1 MSEVTYGRELI
12 YANDIDYYD
21 LKLPKQY
28 YGANVIARALSGVIG
43 KDDIDIKGLENL
55 TIEELELFRDEILIK
70 AHRLMED
77 NTMDNIKEC
86 TISPNIKV
94 DNYDME
100 KFYNL
105 TISYQAGK
113 NVDWS
118 GKEKRN
124 VFYIPIFKEMW
135 KDMLGNLKCKLQDW
149 VYSFGFEFEEK
160 GWFDERYITFVK
172 LMDIVNIEIK
182 RRIINEKDNIASEV
196 KKESKTKSET
206 KKEKTKLTLEKKQ
219 FIALNKILN
228 YSKSDVGENINA
240 NFTDDDL
247 LKYLLNSESKILKKA
262 VSRSPEG
269 AKEVVD
275 YIDEFYK
282 TDNEKAEIIGSLN
295 LDTPQ
300 EIFNF
305 VLAIDGYV
313 GEKLC
318 INTAY
323 TDNTNLDILKEE
335 YQKSKN
341 FNKVERL
348 IMSDVDITTDI
359 VLNGKK
365 LGNIFIAVNSEEK
378 IRCMLENVYRERIG
392 KLLAENMSYIT
403 GKDNN
408 LDEER
413 KVEKEHFEY
422 FVENDVK
429 DVGMEM

>member
-70 AHRLMED
+70 AHKLMED

-172 LMDIVNIEIK
+172 LMDVVNIEIK
-182 RRIINEKDNIASEV
+182 KRIINEKDNIASEV

-262 VSRSPEG
+262 VLRSPEG

-323 TDNTNLDILKEE
+323 TDNINLPIIKEDYE
-335 YQKSKN
+335 KNKN
-341 FNKVERL
+341 FSEVEKL
-348 IMSDVDITTDI
+348 ILSNADVTMDI
-359 VLNGKK
+359 VLNNQN

>member
-86 TISPNIKV
+86 TVSPNIKV

-118 GKEKRN
+118 GREKRN

-172 LMDIVNIEIK
+172 LIDIVNIEIK
-182 RRIINEKDNIASEV
+182 KRIINEKDNIASEV

-269 AKEVVD
+269 AKEVID

-282 TDNEKAEIIGSLN
+282 TDDEKAEIIGSLN

-300 EIFNF
+300 EVFNF

-323 TDNTNLDILKEE
+323 TDNTNLDMLKEE

-359 VLNGKK
+359 VLNGKH

-378 IRCMLENVYRERIG
+378 IRCILENVYRERIG
-392 KLLAENMSYIT
+392 KLLAENMSYIK
-403 GKDNN
+403 GKNNN

>member
-1 MSEVTYGRELI
+1 MSELTYGRELI

-43 KDDIDIKGLENL
+43 KDDIDIKGLKDL

-118 GKEKRN
+118 GREKRN

-149 VYSFGFEFEEK
+149 VYSFGFEFEER

-172 LMDIVNIEIK
+172 LIDIVNIEIK
-182 RRIINEKDNIASEV
+182 KRIINEKDNIASEV

-275 YIDEFYK
+275 YINEFYK
-282 TDNEKAEIIGSLN
+282 TDDEKAEIIGSLN

-323 TDNTNLDILKEE
+323 TDNTNLDMLKEE

-403 GKDNN
+403 GKNNN

>member
-70 AHRLMED
+70 AHKLMED

-172 LMDIVNIEIK
+172 LMDVVNIEIK
-182 RRIINEKDNIASEV
+182 KRIINEKDNIASEV

-323 TDNTNLDILKEE
+323 TDNTNLDMLKEE

-413 KVEKEHFEY
+413 KVEKEHFEN

>member
-1 MSEVTYGRELI
+1 MSELTYGRELI

-70 AHRLMED
+70 AHKLMED

-94 DNYDME
+94 DNYDIE

-149 VYSFGFEFEEK
+149 VYSFGFEFKER

-172 LMDIVNIEIK
+172 LMDVVNIEIK
-182 RRIINEKDNIASEV
+182 KRIINEKDNIASEV

-300 EIFNF
+300 EVFNF

-323 TDNTNLDILKEE
+323 TDNTNLDMLKEE

-341 FNKVERL
+341 FNEVERL
-348 IMSDVDITTDI
+348 IMSDVDITTDM

-378 IRCMLENVYRERIG
+378 IRGMLENVYRERIG

-413 KVEKEHFEY
+413 KVEKEHFEH

>member
-1 MSEVTYGRELI
+1 MSELTYGRELI

-118 GKEKRN
+118 GREKRN

-172 LMDIVNIEIK
+172 LMDVVNIEIK
-182 RRIINEKDNIASEV
+182 KRIINEKDNIASEV

-228 YSKSDVGENINA
+228 YSKSDVGEDINA
-240 NFTDDDL
+240 NFTNDDL

-378 IRCMLENVYRERIG
+378 IRGMLENVYRERIG

-408 LDEER
+408 LDEEG
-413 KVEKEHFEY
+413 KVEKEHFEH

>member
-1 MSEVTYGRELI
+1 MSELTYGRELI

-118 GKEKRN
+118 GREKRN

-172 LMDIVNIEIK
+172 LMDVVNIEIK
-182 RRIINEKDNIASEV
+182 KRIINEKDNIASEV

-228 YSKSDVGENINA
+228 YSKSDVGEDINA

-269 AKEVVD
+269 AKEVID
-275 YIDEFYK
+275 YINEFYK
-282 TDNEKAEIIGSLN
+282 TDDEKAEIIGNLN

-300 EIFNF
+300 EVFNF
-305 VLAIDGYV
+305 VLGIDGYV
-313 GEKLC
+313 GEELC

-323 TDNTNLDILKEE
+323 TDNTNLDMLKEE

-341 FNKVERL
+341 FNEVERL
-348 IMSDVDITTDI
+348 IMSDVDITTDM

-378 IRCMLENVYRERIG
+378 IRGMLENVYRERIG

>member
-149 VYSFGFEFEEK
+149 VYSFGFEFKEK

-172 LMDIVNIEIK
+172 LMDVVNIEIK
-182 RRIINEKDNIASEV
+182 KRIINEKDNIASEV

-305 VLAIDGYV
+305 VLAIDGNV
-313 GEKLC
+313 GERLC
-318 INTAY
+318 INVAY
-323 TDNTNLDILKEE
+323 TDNINLPIIKEDYE
-335 YQKSKN
+335 KNKN
-341 FNKVERL
+341 FSEVEKL
-348 IMSDVDITTDI
+348 ILSNADVTMDI
-359 VLNGKK
+359 VLNNQN

-378 IRCMLENVYRERIG
+378 IRCILENVYRERTG

-413 KVEKEHFEY
+413 KVEKEHFEH

>member
-70 AHRLMED
+70 AHKLMED

-172 LMDIVNIEIK
+172 LMDVVNIEIK
-182 RRIINEKDNIASEV
+182 KRIINEKDNIASEV

-413 KVEKEHFEY
+413 KVEKEHFEH

>member
-1 MSEVTYGRELI
+1 MSELTYGRELI

-118 GKEKRN
+118 GREKRN

-172 LMDIVNIEIK
+172 LIDIVNIEIK
-182 RRIINEKDNIASEV
+182 KRIINEKDNIASEV

-269 AKEVVD
+269 AKEVID

-282 TDNEKAEIIGSLN
+282 TDDEKAEIIGSLN

-323 TDNTNLDILKEE
+323 TDNINLPIIKEDYE
-335 YQKSKN
+335 KNKN
-341 FNKVERL
+341 FSEVEKL
-348 IMSDVDITTDI
+348 ILSNADVTMDI
-359 VLNGKK
+359 VLNNQN

-378 IRCMLENVYRERIG
+378 IRCILENVYRERTG

-413 KVEKEHFEY
+413 KVEKEHFEH

>member
-172 LMDIVNIEIK
+172 LIDIVNIEIK
-182 RRIINEKDNIASEV
+182 KRIINEKDNIASEV

-228 YSKSDVGENINA
+228 YSKSDVGEDINA

-413 KVEKEHFEY
+413 KVEKEHFEH

>member
-1 MSEVTYGRELI
+1 MSELTYGRELI

-118 GKEKRN
+118 GREKRN

-149 VYSFGFEFEEK
+149 VYSFGFEFEER

-172 LMDIVNIEIK
+172 LMDVVNIEIK
-182 RRIINEKDNIASEV
+182 KRIINEKDNIASEV

-262 VSRSPEG
+262 VLRSPEG

-323 TDNTNLDILKEE
+323 TDNTNLDMLKEE

-341 FNKVERL
+341 FNEVERL

-413 KVEKEHFEY
+413 KVEKEHFEH

>member
-118 GKEKRN
+118 GREKRN

-182 RRIINEKDNIASEV
+182 KRIINEKDNIASEV
-196 KKESKTKSET
+196 KKENKSET
-206 KKEKTKLTLEKKQ
+206 KKGKTKLTLEKKQ

-228 YSKSDVGENINA
+228 YSKSDIGENTNA
-240 NFTDDDL
+240 NFTDDL

-269 AKEVVD
+269 AKEVID

-282 TDNEKAEIIGSLN
+282 TDNEKAEIIGNLN

-300 EIFNF
+300 EVFNF

-323 TDNTNLDILKEE
+323 TDNTNLDMLKEE

-403 GKDNN
+403 GKNNN

>member
-1 MSEVTYGRELI
+1 MSELTYGRELI

-172 LMDIVNIEIK
+172 LMDVVNIEIK
-182 RRIINEKDNIASEV
+182 KRIINEKDNIASEV

-228 YSKSDVGENINA
+228 YSKSDVGEDINA

-300 EIFNF
+300 EVFNF

-323 TDNTNLDILKEE
+323 TDNTNLDMLKEE

-359 VLNGKK
+359 VLNGKH

-408 LDEER
+408 LDEEG
-413 KVEKEHFEY
+413 KVEKEHFEH

>member
-1 MSEVTYGRELI
+1 MSELTYGRELI

-149 VYSFGFEFEEK
+149 VYSFGFEFEER

-172 LMDIVNIEIK
+172 LIDIVNIEIK
-182 RRIINEKDNIASEV
+182 KRIINEKDNIASEV

-269 AKEVVD
+269 AKEVID

-282 TDNEKAEIIGSLN
+282 TDDEKAEIIGSLN

-323 TDNTNLDILKEE
+323 TDNINLPIIKEDYE
-335 YQKSKN
+335 KNKN
-341 FNKVERL
+341 FSEVEKL
-348 IMSDVDITTDI
+348 ILSNVDVTMDI
-359 VLNGKK
+359 VLNNKN

-378 IRCMLENVYRERIG
+378 IRCILENVYRERTG

>member
-1 MSEVTYGRELI
+1 MSELTYGRELI

-43 KDDIDIKGLENL
+43 REDIDIKGLKDL

-149 VYSFGFEFEEK
+149 VYSFGFEFEER

-172 LMDIVNIEIK
+172 LMDVVNIEIK
-182 RRIINEKDNIASEV
+182 KRIINEKDNIASEV

-269 AKEVVD
+269 AKEVID

-282 TDNEKAEIIGSLN
+282 TDDEKAEIIGSLN

-300 EIFNF
+300 EISNF
-305 VLAIDGYV
+305 VLAIDGNV

-323 TDNTNLDILKEE
+323 TDNTNLDMLKEE

-408 LDEER
+408 LDEEG
-413 KVEKEHFEY
+413 KVEKEHFEH

>member
-172 LMDIVNIEIK
+172 LIDIVNIEIK
-182 RRIINEKDNIASEV
+182 KRIINEKDNIASEV

-300 EIFNF
+300 EVFNF
-305 VLAIDGYV
+305 VLAINGYV

-323 TDNTNLDILKEE
+323 TDNTNLDMLKEE

-359 VLNGKK
+359 VLNGKH

-408 LDEER
+408 LDEEG
-413 KVEKEHFEY
+413 KVEKEHFEH

>member
-118 GKEKRN
+118 GREKRN

-172 LMDIVNIEIK
+172 LIDIVNIEIK
-182 RRIINEKDNIASEV
+182 KRIINEKDNIASEV

-300 EIFNF
+300 EVFNF

-323 TDNTNLDILKEE
+323 TDNTNLDMLKEE

-359 VLNGKK
+359 VLNGKH

-403 GKDNN
+403 GKNNN

>member
-1 MSEVTYGRELI
+1 MSELTYGRELI

-118 GKEKRN
+118 GREKRN

-149 VYSFGFEFEEK
+149 VYSFGFEFKER

-262 VSRSPEG
+262 VSRSPKG

-323 TDNTNLDILKEE
+323 TDNTNLDMLKEE

-359 VLNGKK
+359 VLNGKH

-408 LDEER
+408 LDEEG
-413 KVEKEHFEY
+413 KVEKEHFEH

>member
-118 GKEKRN
+118 GREKRN

-172 LMDIVNIEIK
+172 LIDIVNIEIK
-182 RRIINEKDNIASEV
+182 KRIINEKDNIASEV

-228 YSKSDVGENINA
+228 YSKSDIGENTNA

-269 AKEVVD
+269 AKEVID

-282 TDNEKAEIIGSLN
+282 TDDEKAEIIGSLN

-300 EIFNF
+300 EVFNF
-305 VLAIDGYV
+305 VLGIDGYV

-323 TDNTNLDILKEE
+323 TDNINLPIIKEDYE
-335 YQKSKN
+335 KNKN
-341 FNKVERL
+341 FSEVEKL
-348 IMSDVDITTDI
+348 ILSNVDVTMDI
-359 VLNGKK
+359 VLNNKK

-378 IRCMLENVYRERIG
+378 IRYILENVYRERTG

-403 GKDNN
+403 GKNNN

-429 DVGMEM
+429 DIGMEM

>member
-1 MSEVTYGRELI
+1 MSELTYGRELI

-70 AHRLMED
+70 AHKLMED

-118 GKEKRN
+118 GREKRN

-160 GWFDERYITFVK
+160 GWFDERYVTFVK
-172 LMDIVNIEIK
+172 LIDIVNIEIK
-182 RRIINEKDNIASEV
+182 KRIINEKDNIASEV

-282 TDNEKAEIIGSLN
+282 TDNEKAEIIGKLN

-323 TDNTNLDILKEE
+323 TDNTNLDMLKEE

>member
-172 LMDIVNIEIK
+172 LIDIVNIEIK
-182 RRIINEKDNIASEV
+182 KRIINEKDNIASEV

-323 TDNTNLDILKEE
+323 TDNTNLDMLKEE

>member
-1 MSEVTYGRELI
+1 MSELTYGRELI
-12 YANDIDYYD
+12 YANDINYYD

-118 GKEKRN
+118 GREKRN

-172 LMDIVNIEIK
+172 LIDIVNIEIK
-182 RRIINEKDNIASEV
+182 KRIINEKDNIASEV

-269 AKEVVD
+269 AKEVID

-282 TDNEKAEIIGSLN
+282 TDDEKAEIIGSLN

-300 EIFNF
+300 EVFNF
-305 VLAIDGYV
+305 VLGIDGYV

-323 TDNTNLDILKEE
+323 TDNINLPIIKEDYE
-335 YQKSKN
+335 KNKN
-341 FNKVERL
+341 FSEVEKL
-348 IMSDVDITTDI
+348 ILSNVDVTMDI
-359 VLNGKK
+359 VLNNKN

-378 IRCMLENVYRERIG
+378 IRCILENVYRERTG

-408 LDEER
+408 LDEEG
-413 KVEKEHFEY
+413 KVEKEHFEH

>member
-43 KDDIDIKGLENL
+43 REDIDIKGLKDL

-118 GKEKRN
+118 GREKRN

-149 VYSFGFEFEEK
+149 VYSFGFEFKER

-172 LMDIVNIEIK
+172 LMDVVNIEIK
-182 RRIINEKDNIASEV
+182 KRIINEKDNIASEV

-228 YSKSDVGENINA
+228 YSKSDVGEDINA

-269 AKEVVD
+269 AKEVID
-275 YIDEFYK
+275 YINEFYK
-282 TDNEKAEIIGSLN
+282 TDDEKAEIIGSLN

-313 GEKLC
+313 GEELC

-323 TDNTNLDILKEE
+323 TDNTNLDMLKEE

-378 IRCMLENVYRERIG
+378 IRGMLENVYRERIG

-413 KVEKEHFEY
+413 KVEKEHFEH

>member
-172 LMDIVNIEIK
+172 LMDVVNIEIK
-182 RRIINEKDNIASEV
+182 KRIINEKDNIASEV

-269 AKEVVD
+269 AKEVID

-323 TDNTNLDILKEE
+323 TDNTNLDMLKEE

-413 KVEKEHFEY
+413 KVEKEHFEH

>member
-1 MSEVTYGRELI
+1 MSELTYGRELI

-70 AHRLMED
+70 AHKLMED

-118 GKEKRN
+118 GREKRN

-300 EIFNF
+300 EVFNF

-323 TDNTNLDILKEE
+323 TDNTNLDMLKEE

-359 VLNGKK
+359 VLNGKH

-408 LDEER
+408 LDEEG
-413 KVEKEHFEY
+413 KVEKEHFEH

>member
-1 MSEVTYGRELI
+1 MSELTYGRKLI

-118 GKEKRN
+118 GREKRN

-172 LMDIVNIEIK
+172 LIDIVNIEIK
-182 RRIINEKDNIASEV
+182 KRIINEKDNIASEV

-413 KVEKEHFEY
+413 KVEKEHFEH

>member
-1 MSEVTYGRELI
+1 MSELTYGRELI

-118 GKEKRN
+118 GREKRN

-269 AKEVVD
+269 AKEVID

-300 EIFNF
+300 EVFNF

-323 TDNTNLDILKEE
+323 TDNTNLDMLKEE

-413 KVEKEHFEY
+413 KVEKEHFEH

>member
-182 RRIINEKDNIASEV
+182 KRIINEKDNIASEV

-282 TDNEKAEIIGSLN
+282 TDNEKAEIIGKLN

-300 EIFNF
+300 EVFNF

-323 TDNTNLDILKEE
+323 TDNTNLDMLKEE

-378 IRCMLENVYRERIG
+378 IRGMLENVYRERIG

-408 LDEER
+408 LDEEG
-413 KVEKEHFEY
+413 KVEKEHFEH

>member
-94 DNYDME
+94 DNYDIE

-172 LMDIVNIEIK
+172 LMDVVNIEIK
-182 RRIINEKDNIASEV
+182 KRIINEKDNIASEV

-228 YSKSDVGENINA
+228 YSKSDIGENTNA

-269 AKEVVD
+269 AKEVID

-282 TDNEKAEIIGSLN
+282 TDNEKAEIIGKLN

-300 EIFNF
+300 EVFNF

-323 TDNTNLDILKEE
+323 TDNTNLDMLKEE

-378 IRCMLENVYRERIG
+378 IRGMLENVYRERIG

>member
-1 MSEVTYGRELI
+1 MSELTYGRELI

-70 AHRLMED
+70 AHKLMED

-118 GKEKRN
+118 GREKRN

-228 YSKSDVGENINA
+228 YSKSDVGEDINA

-300 EIFNF
+300 EVFNF

-323 TDNTNLDILKEE
+323 TDNTNLDMLKEE

-359 VLNGKK
+359 VLNGKH

-408 LDEER
+408 LDEEG
-413 KVEKEHFEY
+413 KVEKEHFEH

>member
-1 MSEVTYGRELI
+1 MSELTYGRELI

-149 VYSFGFEFEEK
+149 VYSFGFEFEER
-160 GWFDERYITFVK
+160 GWFDERYITLVK
-172 LMDIVNIEIK
+172 LIDIVNIEIK
-182 RRIINEKDNIASEV
+182 KRIINEKDNIASEV

-228 YSKSDVGENINA
+228 YSKSDIGENTNA

-269 AKEVVD
+269 AKEVID

-295 LDTPQ
+295 LDIPQ

-323 TDNTNLDILKEE
+323 TDNTNLDMLKEE

-413 KVEKEHFEY
+413 KVEKEHFEH

>member
-269 AKEVVD
+269 AKEVID

-300 EIFNF
+300 EVFNF

-323 TDNTNLDILKEE
+323 TDNTNLDMLKEE

-359 VLNGKK
+359 VLNGKH

-408 LDEER
+408 LDEEG

>member
-86 TISPNIKV
+86 TVSPNIKV

-118 GKEKRN
+118 GREKRN

-172 LMDIVNIEIK
+172 LIDIVNIEIK
-182 RRIINEKDNIASEV
+182 KRIINEKDNIASEV

-269 AKEVVD
+269 AKEVID

-282 TDNEKAEIIGSLN
+282 TDDEKAEIIGNLN

-300 EIFNF
+300 EVFNF

-323 TDNTNLDILKEE
+323 TDNINLPIIKEDYE
-335 YQKSKN
+335 KNKN
-341 FNKVERL
+341 FSEVEKL
-348 IMSDVDITTDI
+348 ILSNVDVTMDI
-359 VLNGKK
+359 VLNNKN

-378 IRCMLENVYRERIG
+378 IRCILENVYRERTG

-403 GKDNN
+403 GKNNN

>member
-1 MSEVTYGRELI
+1 MSELTYGRELI

-55 TIEELELFRDEILIK
+55 TTEELELFRDEILIK

-118 GKEKRN
+118 GREKRN

-182 RRIINEKDNIASEV
+182 KRIINEKDNIASEV
-196 KKESKTKSET
+196 KKENKSET
-206 KKEKTKLTLEKKQ
+206 KKGKTKLTLEKKQ

-228 YSKSDVGENINA
+228 YSKSDIGENINA

-269 AKEVVD
+269 AKEVID
-275 YIDEFYK
+275 YINEFYK
-282 TDNEKAEIIGSLN
+282 TDDEKAEIIGSLN
-295 LDTPQ
+295 LDIPQ
-300 EIFNF
+300 EVFNF

-323 TDNTNLDILKEE
+323 TDNTNLDMLKEE

-359 VLNGKK
+359 VLNGKH

-378 IRCMLENVYRERIG
+378 IRCILENVYRERIG
-392 KLLAENMSYIT
+392 KLLAKNMSYIT

>member
-1 MSEVTYGRELI
+1 MSELTYGRELI

-70 AHRLMED
+70 AHKLMED

-118 GKEKRN
+118 GREKRN

-149 VYSFGFEFEEK
+149 VYSFGFEFKER

-300 EIFNF
+300 EVFNF

-323 TDNTNLDILKEE
+323 TDNTNLDMLKEE

-359 VLNGKK
+359 VLNGKH

-408 LDEER
+408 LDEEG
-413 KVEKEHFEY
+413 KVEKEHFEH

>member
-1 MSEVTYGRELI
+1 MSELTYGRELI

-70 AHRLMED
+70 AYRLMED

-118 GKEKRN
+118 GREKRN

-172 LMDIVNIEIK
+172 LMDVVNIEIK
-182 RRIINEKDNIASEV
+182 KRIINEKDNIASEV

-413 KVEKEHFEY
+413 KVEKEHFEH

>member
-118 GKEKRN
+118 GREKRN

-182 RRIINEKDNIASEV
+182 KRIINEKDNIASEV
-196 KKESKTKSET
+196 KKENKSET
-206 KKEKTKLTLEKKQ
+206 KKGKTKLTLEKKQ

-228 YSKSDVGENINA
+228 YSKSDIGENTNA

-269 AKEVVD
+269 AKEVID
-275 YIDEFYK
+275 YINEFYK
-282 TDNEKAEIIGSLN
+282 TDDEKAEIIGSLN

-300 EIFNF
+300 EVFNF

-323 TDNTNLDILKEE
+323 TDNTNLDMLKEE

-359 VLNGKK
+359 VLNGKH

-378 IRCMLENVYRERIG
+378 IRCILENVYRERTG

>member
-118 GKEKRN
+118 GREKRN

-149 VYSFGFEFEEK
+149 VYSFGFEFEER

-172 LMDIVNIEIK
+172 LMDVVNIEIK
-182 RRIINEKDNIASEV
+182 KRIINEKDNIASEV

-323 TDNTNLDILKEE
+323 TDNTNLDMLKEE